1 MSPAGPRQARA
12 VVDSS
17 HRPAMG
23 RQAKWPRKPFQIN
36 SVSITGVFIK
46 INYLGGCLPKTA
58 LLAGGRSEG
67 QLEGTAQLSFESL
80 GRFSHIQMCVSSP
93 QWQTLQAC
101 DMFCQN
107 FICRNGFS
115 LILGRCGRQRRGMSL
130 NSLLRSLKMKWQCFS
145 TPTPSFTQG
154 EESKMCLRARE
165 KGKCIFTI
173 HPSNSASLCF
183 LDHWLIKWLTLS
195 LYSFP

>member
-1 MSPAGPRQARA
+1 MRVWPLTVSDVKSSVPAEITYLGSSGLHYTGSCCPVATDMGPAGPRQARA

-23 RQAKWPRKPFQIN
+23 RQEKWPRKPFQIN

-67 QLEGTAQLSFESL
+67 RLEGTAQLSFESL

-93 QWQTLQAC
+93 
-101 DMFCQN
+101 
-107 FICRNGFS
+107 R
-115 LILGRCGRQRRGMSL
+115 
-130 NSLLRSLKMKWQCFS
+130 
-145 TPTPSFTQG
+145 
-154 EESKMCLRARE
+154 
-165 KGKCIFTI
+165 
-173 HPSNSASLCF
+173 
-183 LDHWLIKWLTLS
+183 
-195 LYSFP
+195 